1 MADSHCLAIDAMGG
15 DVGPRVTVPATF
27 DILRRQPQLKV
38 VLLGNAS
45 QIQAEFPSDYAA
57 FADRLTVRH
66 CEQAVAMDEKPSSTI
81 RHKRESS
88 MWHAVGMVANGE
100 VQAAVSA
107 GNTGALMAMSLLQ
120 LRTLPGISRPAI
132 CSKIPTSEGSSYLL
146 DMGANLDC
154 SAEQLHQFAG
164 MASLTAMAVDGIKS
178 PSVGLLN
185 IGSEEI
191 KGRAEIQAAA
201 ELFKADDSINY
212 IGFVEGDSLFA
223 GVADIVVCDGF
234 SGNVALKSAEGVA
247 TMFSN
252 ALRESLSK
260 NLLGRLAGLLAK
272 PALLAMKHR
281 LSPSTYN
288 GASLLGLNGVVIKSH
303 GGADCAGFSRAIE
316 VAIHEAEQNLPALIR
331 QWTEQ

>member
-1 MADSHCLAIDAMGG
+1 MGG

-38 VLLGNAS
+38 VLLGRES
-45 QIQAEFPSDYAA
+45 QIQAEFPSDHNA

-66 CEQAVAMDEKPSSTI
+66 CQQVVAMDDKPSSTV

-88 MWHAVGMVANGE
+88 LWHTVKMVADGE
-100 VQAAVSA
+100 AQAAVSA
-107 GNTGALMAMSLLQ
+107 GNSGALMAMSVLQ

-132 CSKIPTSEGSSYLL
+132 CAKIPTTTGFAYLL

-154 SAEQLHQFAG
+154 TAEQLHQFAG
-164 MASLTAMAVDGIKS
+164 MASLTAISVDGIKS
-178 PSVGLLN
+178 PRVGLLN
-185 IGSEEI
+185 IGSEEV
-191 KGRAEIQAAA
+191 KGRAEIKAAA

-212 IGFVEGDSLFA
+212 IGFVEGDGLFA
-223 GVADIVVCDGF
+223 GEADIVVCDGF
-234 SGNVALKSAEGVA
+234 SGNVVLKSAEGVA
-247 TMFSN
+247 RMFAS

-260 NLLGRLAGLLAK
+260 NLLGRLAGILAR
-272 PALLAMKHR
+272 PALSAMKHR

-303 GGADCAGFSRAIE
+303 GGAHRASFSRAIE
-316 VAIHEAEQNLPALIR
+316 VAMLEAEQDLPALIG
-331 QWTEQ
+331 QWTEKEQ